1 MGSMHLTNTS
11 EQNLVPITASSS
23 SLIHGQKFSHANIQ
37 GTNTTNE
44 VGVSPAALTLRQ
56 HLNSIDEQQSQHFH
70 HNSLLGK
77 VGGTVNEIKSDGIAL
92 EKNSS
97 VSTTVPNL
105 K

>member
-23 SLIHGQKFSHANIQ
+23 SLILGQKFSHANIQ
-37 GTNTTNE
+37 GATVTNE
-44 VGVSPAALTLRQ
+44 VGLSPAALTIRQ
-56 HLNSIDEQQSQHFH
+56 HLNSIDEQQTPFH

-77 VGGTVNEIKSDGIAL
+77 VGGTVNEMKSEGNTL
-92 EKNSS
+92 EKNSNI
-97 VSTTVPNL
+97 STTVPNL